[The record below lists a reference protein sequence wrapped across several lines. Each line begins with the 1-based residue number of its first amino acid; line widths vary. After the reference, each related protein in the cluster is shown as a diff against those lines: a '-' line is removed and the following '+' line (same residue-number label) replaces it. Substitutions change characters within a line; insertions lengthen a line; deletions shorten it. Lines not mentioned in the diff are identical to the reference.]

1 MPRSV
6 ELPDKASERI
16 RDFVIDSALSHV
28 DFNDVSSDFAELVG
42 WVVVVLGLLQ
52 AKHGRGLFSL
62 PP

>member
-1 MPRSV
+1 VPRSV

-42 WVVVVLGLLQ
+42 WVVVVLG
-52 AKHGRGLFSL
+52 
-62 PP
+62 